1 MFDRLQDG
9 EATYSDGTPIE
20 ALMPLQDRPLPP
32 QRDDLHPGSDDDPGT
47 MGINY

>member
-9 EATYSDGTPIE
+9 EAPYSDGTPIE

-32 QRDDLHPGSDDDPGT
+32 QRDDLHSGSDDDPGA
-47 MGINY
+47 MGIN